1 LDEERGG
8 FWLPLFYFYPKEST
22 TEVCYKKHCGEKK
35 NTPSTN
41 IPRRKAML
49 KTTEAAIR
57 MIADFDSVEGVWEV
71 HCPLIRDYRV
81 PLDPDEKS
89 WKVGAEFRKWCHE
102 NGLRFRCVGD
112 GNLDEEEGFFYVN
125 GLEMA

>member
-1 LDEERGG
+1 
-8 FWLPLFYFYPKEST
+8 
-22 TEVCYKKHCGEKK
+22 
-35 NTPSTN
+35 
-41 IPRRKAML
+41 ML

-112 GNLDEEEGFFYVN
+112 GNLDEEEGFLYVN